1 MDRSCRV
8 YPLCLMVCLLVAC
21 GGGGGSGKH
30 SPHVIPP
37 EATTADTKVK
47 QQMLRFMPLMG
58 NAQTGFIFILNPDA
72 ALTPGITFVPDTQP
86 GAPANSYTFDG
97 IYDGNGDSISE
108 TTLSGKVTY
117 AGDPSSVHWSPLTG
131 QTTMDVQIPV
141 VGHVYHAVL
150 AFKATETEV
159 QISGSG
165 SFTNP
170 MTGETTTIQIPAGAP
185 VVMKPVSAASAVV
198 ANACGYNVDG
208 SVPIQL
214 SGSTGTLN
222 ATWLFS
228 PNTASVA
235 VQRVS
240 FRDPAG
246 QTTAMPD
253 STVTMTCGSGGT
265 IADWTAVYDQHWACL
280 PTEHGRARL
289 TLTTTGATTL
299 SITDEDPPGSGHTD
313 TYPATTVDASPH
325 AAKGYFDGG
334 PAGNHYREYFTWT
347 LGKDGNFSQW
357 SRYTYTEGP
366 NNGSGG
372 ICFAIA
378 KRVP

>member
-1 MDRSCRV
+1 MNRSYLV
-8 YPLCLMVCLLVAC
+8 TPLCLVACLLVAC
-21 GGGGGSGKH
+21 GGGGGSGSG

-37 EATTADTKVK
+37 EATAADAKLKT
-47 QQMLRFMPLMG
+47 QMSRFMPLMG
-58 NAQTGFIFILNPDA
+58 GAQTGLIFILNPGA
-72 ALTPGITFVPDTQP
+72 ALTPGVTLVPDTQP
-86 GAPANSYTFDG
+86 GAPANSYTFNG
-97 IYDGNGDSISE
+97 IYDGNGDGISE

-117 AGDPSSVHWSPLTG
+117 AGDPSSLRWSPLTG
-131 QTTMDVQIPV
+131 QTTIDAAIPV
-141 VGHVYHAVL
+141 VGHVYKATL
-150 AFKATETEV
+150 AFTATETEV
-159 QISGSG
+159 RVSGSG
-165 SFTNP
+165 TFNNP

-185 VVMKPVSAASAVV
+185 IIMKPVSAASSLV

-214 SGSTGTLN
+214 SGSAGTLN
-222 ATWLFS
+222 STWLFS

-246 QTTAMPD
+246 QSATMPD
-253 STVTMTCGSGGT
+253 STVTMTCGSGGS
-265 IADWTAVYDQHWACL
+265 IADWTAAYDQQWACL
-280 PTEHGRARL
+280 PSEHGRARL

-299 SITDEDPPGSGHTD
+299 SITDEDPPGSGDTD
-313 TYPATTVDASPH
+313 TYPATIVDASPH
-325 AAKGYFDGG
+325 VVKGFFDGG

-357 SRYTYTEGP
+357 SRYQYTEGP
-366 NNGSGG
+366 NTGAGG